1 MTFSMPFT
9 ENETKHLIYL
19 LNCEYRE
26 NRLLRETIVKKM
38 MINVYSGD
46 KFGSIK
52 QELDHL
58 KDELIANQLL
68 VHKLDDHLTDLI
80 RGHQLQSLEE
90 LEEPNFLGPEANRH
104 LKLLTTKPQNE
115 TD

>member
-19 LNCEYRE
+19 LNCEYRKK
-26 NRLLRETIVKKM
+26 REIRERMLSNFYLILKST
-38 MINVYSGD
+38 S
-46 KFGSIK
+46 FK
-52 QELDHL
+52 QELDDL
-58 KDELIANQLL
+58 SKEMKANQILAN
-68 VHKLDDHLTDLI
+68 KLDDHLTDLI

>member
-9 ENETKHLIYL
+9 QNETKHLIYL
-19 LNCEYRE
+19 LNCEYKKKRDLRDKISF
-26 NRLLRETIVKKM
+26 NIARPVHHLL
-38 MINVYSGD
+38 
-46 KFGSIK
+46 

-58 KDELIANQLL
+58 KEEMAANQRL

-80 RGHQLQSLEE
+80 RGHQLTSLEE
-90 LEEPNFLGPEANRH
+90 LEEPDFLGPEAKHH

>member
-1 MTFSMPFT
+1 MQEMK
-9 ENETKHLIYL
+9 ENQIL
-19 LNCEYRE
+19 
-26 NRLLRETIVKKM
+26 
-38 MINVYSGD
+38 
-46 KFGSIK
+46 
-52 QELDHL
+52 
-58 KDELIANQLL
+58 AN
-68 VHKLDDHLTDLI
+68 KLDDHLTDLI

>member
-19 LNCEYRE
+19 LNCEYRKKRE
-26 NRLLRETIVKKM
+26 LREKM
-38 MINVYSGD
+38 MSNIYITHKYPKIIHLG
-46 KFGSIK
+46 

-58 KDELIANQLL
+58 KDELVANQSL

-80 RGHQLQSLEE
+80 RGHQLQNLEE
-90 LEEPNFLGPEANRH
+90 LEEPNFLGPEATRH

>member
-19 LNCEYRE
+19 LNCEYKKKRE
-26 NRLLRETIVKKM
+26 LREKM
-38 MINVYSGD
+38 MSNIYKSFKYPKV
-46 KFGSIK
+46 IHLE
-52 QELDHL
+52 QELNHL
-58 KDELIANQLL
+58 KEELVANQLL

-90 LEEPNFLGPEANRH
+90 LEEPNFLGPEANSH

>member
-1 MTFSMPFT
+1 MA
-9 ENETKHLIYL
+9 
-19 LNCEYRE
+19 
-26 NRLLRETIVKKM
+26 
-38 MINVYSGD
+38 
-46 KFGSIK
+46 
-52 QELDHL
+52 
-58 KDELIANQLL
+58 ANQRL

-90 LEEPNFLGPEANRH
+90 LEEPDFLGPVAKHH

>member
-19 LNCEYRE
+19 LNCEYRKKRE
-26 NRLLRETIVKKM
+26 LREKM
-38 MINVYSGD
+38 MSNIYITHKYPKV
-46 KFGSIK
+46 IHLE
-52 QELDHL
+52 QELNHL
-58 KDELIANQLL
+58 KDELLANQSL